1 MKAMILKRLKESTRE
16 RHAGLEGQLPLLD
29 PQLSR
34 ENYHQLLRRF
44 FGYYAPLETHLLAL
58 PWWGKTGFAY
68 TDRHKTPR
76 LVQDLIA
83 LGETPETLEQLTCCN
98 TLPEVVTL
106 PNLLGCLYVIEGAT
120 LGGQIITRHL
130 QATLG
135 LTPETGAAFFNGYGA
150 QTGAQWQSFC
160 TILTSLA
167 EETGCDEEIIAT
179 ANRTFETLEQW
190 LFPEFHK
197 TLWERL

>member
-16 RHAGLEGQLPLLD
+16 RHAALEDQLPLLD

-34 ENYHQLLRRF
+34 ENYHQLLGRF
-44 FGYYAPLETHLLAL
+44 YGYYAPLETQLLAL
-58 PWWGKTGFAY
+58 PWWDKIGFAY

-76 LVQDLIA
+76 LEQDLTA
-83 LGETPETLEQLTCCN
+83 LGETSGTLTLLPRCQD
-98 TLPEVVTL
+98 LPEAASL
-106 PNLLGCLYVIEGAT
+106 SNLLGCLYVIEGAT

-150 QTGAQWQSFC
+150 QTGAQWQTFC
-160 TILTSLA
+160 TMLTDLA
-167 EETGCDEEIIAT
+167 ERTGGDEEIIAT
-179 ANRTFETLEQW
+179 ANRTFETLGQW
-190 LFPEFHK
+190 LFQGIP
-197 TLWERL
+197 